1 MAVKRNEADQELA
14 MLVGAWE
21 WWKDSTIGRN
31 TVLSVQIERTNQKG
45 VFVFTV
51 AAIHTEKPNV
61 VRTLAKVVRNYPNSS
76 TQRFAAFFMGL
87 MLDIGRMVD
96 DCLLDAVGETRTPR

>member
-1 MAVKRNEADQELA
+1 MSVKRNVADQDLA

-31 TVLSVQIERTNQKG
+31 VVMSVQMERTNQKG
-45 VFVFTV
+45 VFVFTC
-51 AAIHTEKPNV
+51 AAIYTEKPNV
-61 VRTLAKVVRNYPNSS
+61 TRTLCKVVRNYPNSS
-76 TQRFAAFFMGL
+76 TDRFPAFFMGI

-96 DCLLDAVGETRTPR
+96 DCLLDKVGETRTPR